1 MRRLAPRPLALA
13 LERSRR
19 ELAPLTTLARV
30 QEAWSEVAG
39 PAVAAE
45 SAPVSER
52 GGVITVACSSAV
64 WAQELDLLGAD
75 LLERT
80 RAALGAPDGPPA
92 VARLRFVVGG
102 RGGI

>member
-30 QEAWSEVAG
+30 QDAWSDVAG
-39 PAVAAE
+39 RAVAAE
-45 SAPVSER
+45 SQPVSER
-52 GGVITVACSSAV
+52 GGVVTIACSSAV
-64 WAQELDLLGAD
+64 WAQELDLLGAE

-80 RAALGAPDGPPA
+80 RAALGGPDGPQS
-92 VARLRFVVGG
+92 VVRLRFVVAG
-102 RGGI
+102 RGKA